1 MASLGHPF
9 VWGTSV
15 RSFVMELKVGTDVYY
30 VGMTAASDLANNA
43 ATSIIMN

>member
-30 VGMTAASDLANNA
+30 VGMTDSANNA